1 MTSLLWAGTDAKP
14 RWKKWKKFSGPM
26 VRGLEPLPVPP
37 AFGVS
42 LEEHGAK
49 DHTIYHGPH
58 WDRVSYL
65 TAMVESGG
73 KFGTCVMFDGT
84 GITAGLHQ
92 AIAVYPKNL
101 FAQGPLWKLLW
112 RMNAVIPLSYYPLWG
127 YIDEESWQLSP
138 RGLIWKSTWK
148 DGTVLVPGRAIRAAV
163 APVNGVVPR
172 KGRNFDTAEKWLAA
186 FHEVFSTSPGHRTQ
200 VLYGIEHFIDHAE
213 NFVLERGK
221 DVGELITLENA
232 IYKGTAEARDPFE
245 ELPELDLAMALFWC
259 NWVNGP
265 SVANKI
271 MKRCFKLISRKPKQ
285 GALKLVSLLGNSKY
299 GRWDDDI
306 GRGEGRKYKSRYQR
320 FREVAM
326 KLYPPELFLPG
337 AIMSDDLPG

>member
-1 MTSLLWAGTDAKP
+1 M
-14 RWKKWKKFSGPM
+14 
-26 VRGLEPLPVPP
+26 PP
-37 AFGVS
+37 SFGVT
-42 LEEHGAK
+42 LEEHGAA
-49 DHTIYHGPH
+49 DRTIYHGPH

-92 AIAVYPKNL
+92 AVAVYPRSL
-101 FAQGPLWKLLW
+101 FDQGPLWKLLW
-112 RMNAVIPLSYYPLWG
+112 RMNAVIPLPYYPLWG

-138 RGLIWKSTWK
+138 QGLIWKSSWK
-148 DGTVLVPGRAIRAAV
+148 ESSCLVPGRVIRANV
-163 APVNGVVPR
+163 APVDGVVPR
-172 KGRNFDTAEKWLAA
+172 SGRNFDIAEKWLAA
-186 FHEVFSTSPGHRTQ
+186 FHEVFSSSQGHRTQ
-200 VLYGIEHFIDHAE
+200 VLYGIEHFIHHAE
-213 NFVLERGK
+213 NFVLERGS
-221 DVGELITLENA
+221 DVGELVTLERA
-232 IYKGTAEARDPFE
+232 VYGGAAQDRDPF
-245 ELPELDLAMALFWC
+245 LLCPELDLAMALFWC

-271 MKRCFKLISRKPKQ
+271 MKKHFKKIRKNPVT
-285 GALKLVSLLGNSKY
+285 GAVRLVYDLGTSKY

-320 FREVAM
+320 FREEAM
-326 KLYPPELFLPG
+326 KLYPAELFQPG

>member
-1 MTSLLWAGTDAKP
+1 MSSLLWAGTDAEP

-42 LEEHGAK
+42 LEEHGTG
-49 DHTIYHGPH
+49 DHVIYHGPH

-92 AIAVYPKNL
+92 AVAVYPRNL
-101 FAQGPLWKLLW
+101 WEQGPLWKLLW
-112 RMNAVIPLSYYPLWG
+112 RMNSVIPLPYYPLWG
-127 YIDEESWQLSP
+127 YIEESGWQLSP
-138 RGLIWKSTWK
+138 RGLIWQSTWK
-148 DGTVLVPGRAIRAAV
+148 DNVVLVPGRAIRPAV
-163 APVNGVVPR
+163 APVDGVVPNS
-172 KGRNFDTAEKWLAA
+172 GEHFDIAEKWLAA

-200 VLYGIEHFIDHAE
+200 VLYGIEHFINWAE
-213 NFVLERGK
+213 KFVLKRGD
-221 DVGELITLENA
+221 DVGELVTLEDVV
-232 IYKGTAEARDPFE
+232 YKGAAEDRDPFSE
-245 ELPELDLAMALFWC
+245 CPELDLAMALFWC

-265 SVANKI
+265 SVANRI
-271 MKRCFKLISRKPKQ
+271 MKKHYKKIASDPVT
-285 GALKLVSLLGNSKY
+285 GAVRLVYDLGTAKY

-306 GRGEGRKYKSRYQR
+306 GRGEGKKYKSRYQR
-320 FREVAM
+320 FRTEAK
-326 KLYPPELFLPG
+326 KLYPKELFQPG